1 MWDLGPCSP
10 AEAFQK
16 KGGHSDRYA
25 LTLKIHA
32 FSAALSALFASRT
45 AGWHSM
51 TVIEGCLPQ
60 LSCTKQLMPS
70 HLVHDQA
77 PPTDESSCESN
88 TARRLCL

>member
-1 MWDLGPCSP
+1 MGFSSVQGSLGIPEKRWTQRP
-10 AEAFQK
+10 
-16 KGGHSDRYA
+16 